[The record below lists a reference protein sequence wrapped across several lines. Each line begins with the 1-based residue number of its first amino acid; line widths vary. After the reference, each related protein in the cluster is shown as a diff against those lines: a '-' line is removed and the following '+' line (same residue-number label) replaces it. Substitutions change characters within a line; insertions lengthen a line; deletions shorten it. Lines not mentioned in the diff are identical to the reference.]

1 MKQAPTYRQ
10 TLVRILGVYA
20 LALLLVGAGVA
31 GLMEWLQQRTLLQYE
46 QGRLQELGANYQ
58 RILQHSG
65 ADKLKVVLERD
76 QSFLEHEQ
84 YQLRWW
90 DEQGQVLFAFW
101 PQAAEP
107 LYYLDYP
114 LPGGRLELGRLR
126 HSAQAQ
132 LVSNRW
138 WLLGGMLALALASLG
153 LCGWLLLRLLLPLDA
168 LALTLQ
174 SILAQGLQQRP
185 ALPQHK
191 GALGQ
196 LVQLFDTMLDQLQ
209 RLITGMKSSLDGIAH
224 DLRTPLTRMRLAT
237 EQALSQQDPQQW
249 RHALED
255 CALEREQL
263 EQCLNTLLDIAKAEA
278 GLLLKT
284 QPVALHQQLAQ
295 LVELYGLSAEQQQ
308 IELQVDLQPLWV
320 EGDAGCLQRVWGN
333 LLDNALKHTPPQGV
347 IQLQLRQQED
357 QVQVVIR
364 DSGEGIAT
372 ADLPHIFERLYRADK
387 SRSSAGMGLGLSLV
401 KALVEAHHGQIR
413 VESQL
418 GQGSCFCIT
427 LPRWKEA

>member
-1 MKQAPTYRQ
+1 
-10 TLVRILGVYA
+10 
-20 LALLLVGAGVA
+20 
-31 GLMEWLQQRTLLQYE
+31 MEWLQQRTLLQYE

-114 LPGGRLELGRLR
+114 LPSGRLELGRLR

-191 GALGQ
+191 GALG
-196 LVQLFDTMLDQLQ
+196 
-209 RLITGMKSSLDGIAH
+209 
-224 DLRTPLTRMRLAT
+224 
-237 EQALSQQDPQQW
+237 
-249 RHALED
+249 
-255 CALEREQL
+255 
-263 EQCLNTLLDIAKAEA
+263 
-278 GLLLKT
+278 
-284 QPVALHQQLAQ
+284 
-295 LVELYGLSAEQQQ
+295 
-308 IELQVDLQPLWV
+308 
-320 EGDAGCLQRVWGN
+320 
-333 LLDNALKHTPPQGV
+333 
-347 IQLQLRQQED
+347 
-357 QVQVVIR
+357 
-364 DSGEGIAT
+364 
-372 ADLPHIFERLYRADK
+372 
-387 SRSSAGMGLGLSLV
+387 
-401 KALVEAHHGQIR
+401 
-413 VESQL
+413 
-418 GQGSCFCIT
+418 
-427 LPRWKEA
+427 